1 MLEADKYTEFRQRI
15 IESFDVYDLVE
26 YLNLTV
32 ADWLDNTTGWE
43 DNLDLQLECGIITEE
58 EYENAQGG
66 LGEG

>member
-43 DNLDLQLECGIITEE
+43 DNLSLQLALGIITEE